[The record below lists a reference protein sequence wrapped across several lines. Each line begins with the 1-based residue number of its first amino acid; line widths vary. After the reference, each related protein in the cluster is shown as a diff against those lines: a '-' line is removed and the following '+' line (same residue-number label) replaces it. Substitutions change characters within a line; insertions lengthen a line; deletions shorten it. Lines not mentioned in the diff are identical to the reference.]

1 MKVAA
6 LKSTIHKQIENN
18 SAPAL
23 RATTLSK
30 TARAVLPGK
39 SIQQNI
45 TLWQI
50 RYSFVKNTLIDPIHQ
65 WFYLQIHKS
74 HFEDMADTESTDE
87 TLEGISDE
95 EDQDKE
101 ASSKYFVAL
110 WTPFCW
116 KSKK

>member
-1 MKVAA
+1 M
-6 LKSTIHKQIENN
+6 S
-18 SAPAL
+18 
-23 RATTLSK
+23 
-30 TARAVLPGK
+30 
-39 SIQQNI
+39 
-45 TLWQI
+45 
-50 RYSFVKNTLIDPIHQ
+50 KNTLIDPIHQ

-116 KSKK
+116 KSEKIRIMIMCLIHFYKSANIAESEE